1 MPDKINKKEA
11 TLLAGLALE
20 SETPKFGKG
29 KLLRLAK
36 KHHSTQRNRIGLL
49 TMFMVF
55 ACETTLENGDKP
67 VLTSTRLLGAEHA
80 GLQVGSIATQA

>member
-20 SETPKFGKG
+20 SETPEFGKG

-55 ACETTLENGDKP
+55 AYETTLEDGEKP
-67 VLTSTRLLGAEHA
+67 ISTSTEFPAA
-80 GLQVGSIATQA
+80 QNTALQVWTISTQM